1 MKRSMQNSG
10 DRSAAPE
17 YKLFSYDSCDEAIS
31 HIVKNTR
38 TGKRA
43 GRGYNFTYNDVI
55 FTADTETSKTRA
67 DMYNDKGEYIPGE
80 NIVVAWTVSAVSERG
95 NICTVY
101 GSRPSEFCAFLCLL
115 QQALHGEKTY
125 IWFHNLSYDWP
136 FLELFLFEV
145 FDKPVKQ
152 LNTKAHYPISIEFS
166 NGIIIRDSYIISQK
180 GLERWA
186 NELEV
191 DHRKAVG
198 KWDYD
203 VLRDQSGQYSADE
216 LQYIEQDTLALAECL
231 EKLRKQLNKH
241 VYSMPY
247 TCTGILREETRRIGR
262 KNRARDQ
269 FLRKAPCYE
278 LYKKLVLAFHGG
290 YTHNNRHTAGWVWPD
305 NQDWPTCYDVASSYP
320 FRMLVDLYPCERFC
334 HHDGVMSADDILKYS
349 DTTAFIFSLYA
360 EGVKLKDPDDPMPA
374 LQLSKCIMNAN
385 AITDNG
391 RILEAAAVEIVLN
404 EVDLG
409 VIRSQYSFKAH
420 VCRDVWSAAKAPL
433 PRWFRDFVYKC
444 FEDKT
449 MLKGGDP
456 VDYSLAKARLNSL

>member
-1 MKRSMQNSG
+1 MKRSMQKG
-10 DRSAAPE
+10 ADRSSAPE
-17 YKLFSYDSCDEAIS
+17 YKLFSYADYESAIK
-31 HIVKNTR
+31 HICKYTH
-38 TGKRA
+38 TGRRA
-43 GRGYNFTYNDVI
+43 GRGYNFTYNDTI
-55 FTADTETSKTRA
+55 FTADTETSKTGPEQYDA
-67 DMYNDKGEYIPGE
+67 KGDYIPQE
-80 NIVVAWTVSAVSERG
+80 NIVVAWTVSAVCPRG
-95 NICTVY
+95 DICTVY
-101 GSRPSEFCAFLCLL
+101 GSRPSEFCYFLALL
-115 QQALHGEKTY
+115 QDALKGERTFFWY
-125 IWFHNLSYDWP
+125 HNLAYDWP
-136 FLELFLFEV
+136 FLELFLFQI

-166 NGIIIRDSYIISQK
+166 NGIILRDSYIISQK
-180 GLERWA
+180 SLERWSD
-186 NELEV
+186 ELQVE
-191 DHRKAVG
+191 HRKAVG

-203 VLRDQSGQYSADE
+203 RFRDQSGTFTQDE

-247 TCTGILREETRRIGR
+247 TCTGILREETRKIGR
-262 KNRARDQ
+262 KNGARDQ

-278 LYKKLVLAFHGG
+278 LYKKLVLAYHGG
-290 YTHNNRHTAGWVWPD
+290 YTHNNRHAAGWVWPD
-305 NQDWPTCYDVASSYP
+305 NEDWPACYDVASSYP
-320 FRMLVDLYPCERFC
+320 FRMLVDLYPCERFRKNE
-334 HHDGVMSADDILKYS
+334 GVMSADEILKYS
-349 DTTAFIFSLYA
+349 DTTAFVFNLYA
-360 EGVKLKDPDDPMPA
+360 EGVRLKDPDDPMPA

-391 RILEAAAVEIVLN
+391 RILECAACEICLN

-409 VIRSQYSFKAH
+409 VIREQYVFDRH
-420 VCRDVWSAAKAPL
+420 VCRDIWSAAKAPL